1 MGLVAV
7 CKYQR
12 TKTPCFVEQAGLNLY
27 SLEEL
32 SYFLY
37 HNICL
42 ADRRLFDERLSRWL
56 REEFG
61 CTKLAEQIEKR
72 KTSGA
77 GIQDLVL
84 PVVEAGGF
92 FSGQEIAELRERLK
106 GLAKLQEQERLKLRA
121 DELLNNRNEWA
132 AMEEYRHILKM
143 HQNSRLGLAF
153 YGAVWNNLGVCYAR
167 QFLFAEAAE
176 CFETSCEYQ
185 EDEEIRQQ
193 AELAHQL
200 AEGILPGAGRKD
212 FDFSDPQ
219 KKLLSWEREYRMRPR
234 QTHE

>member
-12 TKTPCFVEQAGLNLY
+12 TKTPFFVEQAGLNLY

-56 REEFG
+56 EEEFG
-61 CTKLAEQIEKR
+61 CTELAAKLRSSHA
-72 KTSGA
+72 SGA
-77 GIQDLVL
+77 GIQELVI
-84 PVVEAGGF
+84 PVVEACGF
-92 FSGQEIAELRERLK
+92 FSGQEILKLRERLN
-106 GLAKLQEQERLKLRA
+106 GLAALQEQERLKLRA

-132 AMEEYRHILKM
+132 AMEEYRHILRM
-143 HQNSRLGLAF
+143 HQNGRLGLDF

-167 QFLFAEAAE
+167 QFLFSEAAE

-185 EDEEIRQQ
+185 EDDEIRQQ

-200 AEGILPGAGRKD
+200 SEGILPGAGKKD

-219 KKLLSWEREYRMRPR
+219 KKLLQWEREYRVR
-234 QTHE
+234 QK